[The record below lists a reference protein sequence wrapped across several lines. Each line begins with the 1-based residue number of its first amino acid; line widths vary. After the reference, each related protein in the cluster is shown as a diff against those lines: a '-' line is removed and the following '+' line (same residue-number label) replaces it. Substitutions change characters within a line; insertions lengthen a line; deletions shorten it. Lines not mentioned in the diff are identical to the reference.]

1 MDLLQQEKRKL
12 AKARMMTDVR
22 LVTQRDLMK
31 ARLAAKAA
39 QRQVQQALRIAQAG
53 KYSRALR
60 GTRRGKMSFLLERA
74 ATGKTETIDFATFSA
89 LATAAITRLS
99 KRRDGLAIELSNN
112 LVLDINPG
120 PSKLTLEFIP
130 QQAAASASAR
140 IWLIRKSGE
149 RRSAALI
156 EERLWHMRQ
165 LYALLC
171 LLLDGTIAQAA
182 EVLGD
187 RNADLEPYIPQEYR
201 LEINGLGPG
210 SVWLDVVF
218 GAVKKGYEK
227 VKKAPDAALRA
238 VSLIS
243 SKGREKFWRRL
254 EADTKTREAKAS
266 QEEAHAKKAGAAAR
280 QAEAVADRAE
290 EVAAQERVKTAKSRV
305 QAIKAITDTVD
316 KIKDP
321 EIKRLTQERLKSE
334 LTGLT
339 GAKDGKLLPPPS

>member
-1 MDLLQQEKRKL
+1 M
-12 AKARMMTDVR
+12 
-22 LVTQRDLMK
+22 
-31 ARLAAKAA
+31 
-39 QRQVQQALRIAQAG
+39 QQALRIAQAG
-53 KYSRALR
+53 KYARALR

-74 ATGKTETIDFATFSA
+74 ATGKTETIDFATFSS
-89 LATAAITRLS
+89 LATAAITRFS

-112 LVLDINPG
+112 LVLDIKPG
-120 PSKLTLEFIP
+120 PSKLTVEIIP
-130 QQAAASASAR
+130 QQPAALASAR

-156 EERLWHMRQ
+156 RGAPLAHAAALRLVVPAAGRHYCTRGGSSWRPQCSSQ
-165 LYALLC
+165 L
-171 LLLDGTIAQAA
+171 
-182 EVLGD
+182 
-187 RNADLEPYIPQEYR
+187 YIPQEYR

-210 SVWLDVVF
+210 SAWLDVVF

-280 QAEAVADRAE
+280 QAEAAADRAE
-290 EVAAQERVKTAKSRV
+290 EIAAQERVKTA
-305 QAIKAITDTVD
+305 Q
-316 KIKDP
+316 
-321 EIKRLTQERLKSE
+321 
-334 LTGLT
+334 
-339 GAKDGKLLPPPS
+339 KLGPGDQGHHGYGR